1 MGLMSRGMAMIA
13 DKQAETDG
21 VTVTYQRPLKPSFT
35 VTAVM
40 EAVRIDQE
48 EQTDIPVRVSK
59 TDVDFVI
66 RIADFETAQTTA
78 GITELFRPDEG
89 DKITR
94 TVTVLGASATAK
106 YRVFTDSNIPPW
118 DWGETE
124 ALTYRIHARV
134 EK

>member
-13 DKQAETDG
+13 DKQVATDG
-21 VTVTYQRPLKPSFT
+21 VTVTYLRTLMPSFT
-35 VTAVM
+35 VSAVM
-40 EAVRIDQE
+40 EAVRVDQE
-48 EQTDIPVRVSK
+48 EETDIPVRVSK

-66 RIADFETAQTTA
+66 RIADFEAAQTLA
-78 GITELFRPDEG
+78 GITERFEPDGG

-106 YRVFTDSNIPPW
+106 YRVYAESNIPAY

-124 ALTYRIHARV
+124 QLPYRIHARV
-134 EK
+134 EP